1 MMLGKG
7 RMAELRSIAK
17 LHNLAVGSQTVP
29 NSVAEIAAAQ
39 GNPPPV
45 GPSNAAALPAPERKK
60 LLPKRAKRKTPRVVS
75 DDEADESTEDGLICK
90 RKRGAAAEPPATEG
104 ALPDYVENPPQR
116 LHALRV
122 RWGRSCFKPL
132 GC

>member
-7 RMAELRSIAK
+7 RMAELRSINK
-17 LHNLAVGSQTVP
+17 LHNLVAGSQTVP

-39 GNPPPV
+39 GNPPLV
-45 GPSNAAALPAPERKK
+45 GPSNAAALPAPKRKK
-60 LLPKRAKRKTPRVVS
+60 LPPKRAKRNAPRVLS

-90 RKRGAAAEPPATEG
+90 RKRGVATER
-104 ALPDYVENPPQR
+104 AQR

-122 RWGRSCFKPL
+122 RWGCSCFKHL